1 MPCLE
6 TLSEQELTSC
16 FNYAQLVK
24 AIAKRKAEL
33 IPTELKD
40 LQEEEGVAL
49 CPPKVRNIRKSGP
62 AEKISVEKAQSG
74 VRNLHESSVPQLQFR
89 TPYRTSNKG

>member
-16 FNYAQLVK
+16 INYAQLVK
-24 AIAKRKAEL
+24 AIAKKKAEL

-40 LQEEEGVAL
+40 LQEDEVVG
-49 CPPKVRNIRKSGP
+49 PKT
-62 AEKISVEKAQSG
+62 AELPSTEVVPSERFIQEINFSET
-74 VRNLHESSVPQLQFR
+74 LSSKQ
-89 TPYRTSNKG
+89 